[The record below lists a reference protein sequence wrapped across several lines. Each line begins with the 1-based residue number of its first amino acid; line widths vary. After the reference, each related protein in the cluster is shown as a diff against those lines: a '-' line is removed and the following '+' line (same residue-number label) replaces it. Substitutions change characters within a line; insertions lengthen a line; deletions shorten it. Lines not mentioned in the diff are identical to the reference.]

1 MLARNLTSDQS
12 HMLDPR
18 AQEASDSL
26 PQLEKPRSGLQLRL
40 LRVTKTIKKD
50 ATLISAIQLLLVAKT
65 SEAALLLFSS
75 FAF

>member
-12 HMLDPR
+12 QMLDPS

-65 SEAALLLFSS
+65 SEAALLLFTS